1 MVVRCRLCGDGVMSD
16 SARWQQFLFV
26 VSVCL
31 PDLFQWGVVG
41 GDGEVLLQCSVL
53 EVE

>member
-16 SARWQQFLFV
+16 SARWRQLLFL

-31 PDLFQWGVVG
+31 PDLFQRGVVG